1 MLQIGGTT
9 MELDN
14 QRLKISAVVRENKEK
29 AELAESL
36 ALGIKTQIFGDS
48 DMRKGDVESPEYSVQ
63 ENLELTH
70 NTLDRILS
78 ILTEIAE
85 KL

>member
-1 MLQIGGTT
+1 

-36 ALGIKTQIFGDS
+36 ALGIKSKMFGDS
-48 DMRKGDVESPEYSVQ
+48 DVCKENVQDPEYSIQ